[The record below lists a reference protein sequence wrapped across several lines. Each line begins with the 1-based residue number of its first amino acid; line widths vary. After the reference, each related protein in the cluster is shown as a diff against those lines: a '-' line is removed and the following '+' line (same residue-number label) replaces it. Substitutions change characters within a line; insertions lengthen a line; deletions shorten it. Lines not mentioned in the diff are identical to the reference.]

1 MNFWWVNQKQTYRH
15 EVPGGYM
22 WSPKLD
28 QSGNRNHSYDL
39 MRRVR
44 PGDIVFSYANALLK
58 AVGVV
63 ESYCYEFPKPDEFG
77 SVGDYWSRVG
87 WRIDVKFTEF
97 SSPVR
102 TMDHIGALAPF
113 LADKHAPLQQKTGR
127 ANQAYLFS
135 ISEEFALALSHLL
148 DRWVVDLVSGNYVL
162 DVGADRSWE
171 NLERWEDRVEQ
182 NILSDPS
189 IVETVRETLVL
200 ARRGQGAFR
209 ERLFSVEKR
218 CRITRV
224 DNPKHLVASHTKP
237 WRDCSNEERLDPENG
252 FMLTPTVDHLF
263 DKGFI
268 SFEDN
273 GSLIVSP
280 VAHKD
285 SLRKMNVPV
294 QGEFNVGSFSSGQKA
309 FLDWHRNNLL
319 LV

>member
-1 MNFWWVNQKQTYRH
+1 MSFWWVNQKQTYRH

-44 PGDIVFSYANALLK
+44 PGDVVFSYANALLK

-63 ESYCYEFPKPDEFG
+63 ESYCYEFPKPGEFG

-87 WRIDVKFTEF
+87 WRIDVRFTEF
-97 SSPVR
+97 SKPVR

-113 LADKHAPLQQKTGR
+113 LADKHAPLQKETGR

-135 ISEEFALALSHLL
+135 ISEGFALALSHLL
-148 DRWVVDLVSGNYVL
+148 DRWVVDLVSGNYML
-162 DVGADRSWE
+162 DVAADRSWE

-182 NILSDPS
+182 KILSDPS
-189 IVETVRETLVL
+189 IVETVKETLVL
-200 ARRGQGAFR
+200 ARRGQGTFR
-209 ERLFSVEKR
+209 ERLFSVEKQ

-237 WRDCSNEERLDPENG
+237 WRDCSNEERLNPENG

-280 VAHKD
+280 VAD
-285 SLRKMNVPV
+285 EGSLRKMSIPV